1 MWLLILSAIAL
12 IVGII
17 LIVTASKQIKLTREN
32 NREIE
37 DELRD
42 LHLKKIE
49 MQSDIDHGNEVI
61 MIQKTSIQQLE
72 ETARQ
77 SFELYHKALENKY
90 QDVDEEYD
98 NLCKRLYETYE
109 TYQDHILSLMQ
120 EKQDELD
127 KIAAT
132 YKAAKE
138 AQLKEL
144 EIKEKE
150 RFYSLSL
157 DEMDLHEAKILHSI
171 ESELRDPR
179 PVKMIIWSTYYS
191 KRAND
196 MAARVLGTGTE
207 VTGIYKITNKESGLS
222 YIGQAKNIRERWRDH
237 MKCGLGIDT
246 PANNKLYQDMLK
258 DGIDNFTFELI
269 EKCPSN
275 ELDEKESFY
284 IKLYQTKEYGYNNT
298 AGNKK

>member
-1 MWLLILSAIAL
+1 MLILGAIAL
-12 IVGII
+12 IIGII
-17 LIVTASKQIKLTREN
+17 LIVTASKQIKLTREDN
-32 NREIE
+32 EAIE
-37 DELRD
+37 KELRN
-42 LHLKKIE
+42 LTLEKIE
-49 MQSDIDHGNEVI
+49 TQSDIERNNAI
-61 MIQKTSIQQLE
+61 ILTQKASIQQWE
-72 ETARQ
+72 ETAQ
-77 SFELYHKALENKY
+77 NSFELYHKELEHHYQETDQAYDLLYAQLDNAYDNY
-90 QDVDEEYD
+90 QD
-98 NLCKRLYETYE
+98 NLLK
-109 TYQDHILSLMQ
+109 QMQ
-120 EKQDELD
+120 EKQEELNS
-127 KIAAT
+127 ISAT
-132 YKAAKE
+132 YKAAKQ
-138 AQLKEL
+138 AQLKEQEL
-144 EIKEKE
+144 KEKE
-150 RFYSLSL
+150 KFYSLSL
-157 DEMDLHEAKILHSI
+157 EEIDLHEAKVLHGI

-179 PVKMIIWSTYYS
+179 PVRMIIWSTYYS

-269 EKCPSN
+269 EKCSSN

>member
-1 MWLLILSAIAL
+1 MSL
-12 IVGII
+12 
-17 LIVTASKQIKLTREN
+17 
-32 NREIE
+32 
-37 DELRD
+37 
-42 LHLKKIE
+42 
-49 MQSDIDHGNEVI
+49 
-61 MIQKTSIQQLE
+61 QQLE
-72 ETARQ
+72 ETAKN
-77 SFELYHKALENKY
+77 SFEVYHEALENKY
-90 QDVDEEYD
+90 RDVDEEYD
-98 NLCKRLYETYE
+98 NLCKKLYETYE
-109 TYQDHILSLMQ
+109 TYQDHILSLIQ

-127 KIAAT
+127 KIATT

-157 DEMDLHEAKILHSI
+157 DELDLHEAKILRSI

-246 PANNKLYQDMLK
+246 PANNRLYQDMLK

>member
-1 MWLLILSAIAL
+1 M
-12 IVGII
+12 VGII
-17 LIVTASKQIKLTREN
+17 LTVKASKQIKLTREN
-32 NREIE
+32 NQEIK

-72 ETARQ
+72 ETAKQ
-77 SFELYHKALENKY
+77 SFELYHEALENKY

-98 NLCKRLYETYE
+98 NLCKKLYETYE

-157 DEMDLHEAKILHSI
+157 DELDLHEVKILCSI

-246 PANNKLYQDMLK
+246 PANNRLYQDMLK

-269 EKCPSN
+269 EKCSSN

-284 IKLYQTKEYGYNNT
+284 IKLYQTKEYGYNST